1 MKFTEFL
8 NEAKERYTLVAF
20 IDLNKD
26 DDKDVKSALKDND
39 DKELIKILIN
49 NYEVE
54 NEKVD
59 SLEKQNIK
67 NFKYKEYHAQ
77 YNDVV
82 NTISLYEV
90 N

>member
-8 NEAKERYTLVAF
+8 NEAKERYILVAF

-26 DDKDVKSALKDND
+26 DDKDVISALKDND

>member
-26 DDKDVKSALKDND
+26 DDEDVKSALKDND
-39 DKELIKILIN
+39 DKELIKLLIN

-54 NEKVD
+54 NEKVE
-59 SLEKQNIK
+59 SLEKLNIK

-82 NTISLYEV
+82 NTVSLYEV
-90 N
+90 D